1 MKKMTKR
8 TLALAMSTGMLLSNS
23 VWAADT
29 DADPYGAMPETV
41 TLHVGRSED
50 ANASYLSGQDS
61 LNNYLVDYIK
71 EQLNVDFV
79 YDFSVASDYSTKVS
93 MAIASGSIPDI
104 MFVTASQ
111 LRELVAADA
120 VEDMTAVYETYASD
134 NLKAAYD
141 TTDGISFENATFDGK
156 LMAMPSIS
164 PGADAIP
171 ILFVRGDW
179 MDELGLDEPKTVED
193 ITNIVKAFKEKYG
206 DSNSLV
212 MSQNIVSENGNN
224 SNKLFKKTIQTICF
238 LPHFLSWV
246 VLAMIFRDL
255 LDGSGI
261 INSGLMALGIIK
273 EPIVFLGNN
282 SWFQG
287 LMIGTDVWKEF
298 GYGAIIFIAALTSIN
313 TELYEAAAI
322 DGAGRLQRIWHITL
336 PGIAVT
342 IVLVATL
349 NIANILNAGFDQIYN
364 LYSPIVYSTGD
375 IIDTYVYRMSFENAQ
390 YSLAT
395 AIGLLK
401 SLVSFILI
409 VVSNFCAGKFAN
421 YRIF

>member
-1 MKKMTKR
+1 MSRKQNPSGTANIQTGRKKKKISIRHTWPYH
-8 TLALAMSTGMLLSNS
+8 LLLFPGMMVLLI
-23 VWAADT
+23 
-29 DADPYGAMPETV
+29 YTV
-41 TLHVGRSED
+41 VPFLGNVIAFQNFKPIMGIAKSKWVG
-50 ANASYLSGQDS
+50 
-61 LNNYLVDYIK
+61 
-71 EQLNVDFV
+71 
-79 YDFSVASDYSTKVS
+79 
-93 MAIASGSIPDI
+93 
-104 MFVTASQ
+104 
-111 LRELVAADA
+111 
-120 VEDMTAVYETYASD
+120 
-134 NLKAAYD
+134 
-141 TTDGISFENATFDGK
+141 FENFTYMFKLPDTFKIFRNTLVIAIGK
-156 LMAMPSIS
+156 LT
-164 PGADAIP
+164 
-171 ILFVRGDW
+171 F
-179 MDELGLDEPKTVED
+179 
-193 ITNIVKAFKEKYG
+193 N
-206 DSNSLV
+206 LV
-212 MSQNIVSENGNN
+212 MSVFFAILLNEV

-336 PGIAVT
+336 PSIAVT

>member
-1 MKKMTKR
+1 MSRKQNPSGTATIQPGRQKKQISIRHTWPYP
-8 TLALAMSTGMLLSNS
+8 LLRFPGLM
-23 VWAADT
+23 VLLI
-29 DADPYGAMPETV
+29 YTV
-41 TLHVGRSED
+41 VPFLGNVIAFQNFKPIMGIAKSKWVG
-50 ANASYLSGQDS
+50 
-61 LNNYLVDYIK
+61 
-71 EQLNVDFV
+71 
-79 YDFSVASDYSTKVS
+79 
-93 MAIASGSIPDI
+93 
-104 MFVTASQ
+104 
-111 LRELVAADA
+111 
-120 VEDMTAVYETYASD
+120 
-134 NLKAAYD
+134 
-141 TTDGISFENATFDGK
+141 FENFTYMFKLPDTFKIFRNTLVIAIGK
-156 LMAMPSIS
+156 LT
-164 PGADAIP
+164 
-171 ILFVRGDW
+171 F
-179 MDELGLDEPKTVED
+179 
-193 ITNIVKAFKEKYG
+193 N
-206 DSNSLV
+206 LV
-212 MSQNIVSENGNN
+212 MSVFFAILLNEV

>member
-1 MKKMTKR
+1 MSRKQNPSGTANIQTGRKKKKISIRHTWPYH
-8 TLALAMSTGMLLSNS
+8 LLLFPGMMVLLI
-23 VWAADT
+23 
-29 DADPYGAMPETV
+29 YTV
-41 TLHVGRSED
+41 VPFLGNVIAFQNFKPIMGIAKSKWVG
-50 ANASYLSGQDS
+50 
-61 LNNYLVDYIK
+61 
-71 EQLNVDFV
+71 
-79 YDFSVASDYSTKVS
+79 
-93 MAIASGSIPDI
+93 
-104 MFVTASQ
+104 
-111 LRELVAADA
+111 
-120 VEDMTAVYETYASD
+120 
-134 NLKAAYD
+134 
-141 TTDGISFENATFDGK
+141 FENFTYMFKLPDTFKIFRNTLVIAIGK
-156 LMAMPSIS
+156 LT
-164 PGADAIP
+164 
-171 ILFVRGDW
+171 F
-179 MDELGLDEPKTVED
+179 
-193 ITNIVKAFKEKYG
+193 N
-206 DSNSLV
+206 LV
-212 MSQNIVSENGNN
+212 MSVFFAILLNEV

-342 IVLVATL
+342 TVLVATL